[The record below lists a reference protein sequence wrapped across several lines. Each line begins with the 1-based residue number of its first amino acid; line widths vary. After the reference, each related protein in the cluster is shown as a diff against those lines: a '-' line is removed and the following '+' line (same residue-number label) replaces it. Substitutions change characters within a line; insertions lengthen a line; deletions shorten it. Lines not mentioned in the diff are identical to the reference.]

1 MAEQRRSEFYM
12 TFSFSDKLINENP
25 NCTLIVDALNLA
37 FRWKHQGRTDFRYE
51 YEKTVQSLARSY
63 DCKKV
68 IITADWG
75 SSEYR
80 KNISSDYKQNRKDK
94 VAEQSEEE
102 KIAFEEFFEEYEA
115 TLELLSENYPILRF
129 RGVEA
134 DDIAAHLVKEK
145 QEYSLEY
152 IWLISS
158 DRDWDLLIEE
168 KVGRFSY
175 VTRKEVTLDSWK
187 DHYEVSPE
195 EYISLKCLTGDKG
208 DNVPGIPGIGPKRAV
223 GLINQY
229 GSAFNIYDATPID
242 SKYKYIQALNEN
254 AEQILI
260 NYELMDLLTYCD
272 DAIGSDN
279 ISEIRSI
286 LNAA

>member
-1 MAEQRRSEFYM
+1 M
-12 TFSFSDKLINENP
+12 
-25 NCTLIVDALNLA
+25 
-37 FRWKHQGRTDFRYE
+37 
-51 YEKTVQSLARSY
+51 
-63 DCKKV
+63 
-68 IITADWG
+68 
-75 SSEYR
+75 
-80 KNISSDYKQNRKDK
+80 
-94 VAEQSEEE
+94 
-102 KIAFEEFFEEYEA
+102 
-115 TLELLSENYPILRF
+115 
-129 RGVEA
+129 
-134 DDIAAHLVKEK
+134 
-145 QEYSLEY
+145 
-152 IWLISS
+152 
-158 DRDWDLLIEE
+158 
-168 KVGRFSY
+168 
-175 VTRKEVTLDSWK
+175 
-187 DHYEVSPE
+187 SPE

-286 LNAA
+286 SVSYTHLTLPTKA